1 MRDATHPRSQ
11 LLTSRFLFEANH
23 ALSSRNTVAS
33 KDCTHLFVGGFCDN
47 AVRVVHAASRKCVA
61 LGTAHRA
68 PVTCLAI
75 DVGGEMLV
83 SGSRDRT
90 CVLWDIYSDGS
101 VGFGGSSSQGGGAGT
116 GVGGGG
122 GGGGGGASD
131 CPQLEQRHIYFGH
144 SMDVTAVAV
153 SAEFDLVVS
162 ASLDGTVN
170 LHTVRKAE
178 YIKTLSLDAAV
189 PPELSARHST
199 VTADTM

>member
-75 DVGGEMLV
+75 DVGANFGYYSLLAAVMGGWHHAVTTAAPAVRKGAFEALTAASHKLAEV
-83 SGSRDRT
+83 AYQNAGGPEGAAPGAGPAPE
-90 CVLWDIYSDGS
+90 SDG
-101 VGFGGSSSQGGGAGT
+101 GDDGS
-116 GVGGGG
+116 
-122 GGGGGGASD
+122 D
-131 CPQLEQRHIYFGH
+131 
-144 SMDVTAVAV
+144 DVID
-153 SAEFDLVVS
+153 AEFEE
-162 ASLDGTVN
+162 A
-170 LHTVRKAE
+170 
-178 YIKTLSLDAAV
+178 
-189 PPELSARHST
+189 
-199 VTADTM
+199 